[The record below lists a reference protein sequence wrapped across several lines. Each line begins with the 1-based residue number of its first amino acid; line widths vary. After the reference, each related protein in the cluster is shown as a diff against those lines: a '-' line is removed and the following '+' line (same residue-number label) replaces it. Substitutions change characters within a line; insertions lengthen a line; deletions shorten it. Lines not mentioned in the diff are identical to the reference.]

1 VPVWIVKLLPFI
13 KRIAWRRLLQV
24 AFWLYTAG
32 RKRLE
37 RNLPK
42 TEREELTR
50 LLMRSKGRPSRISA
64 PERTRVRRLISKALT
79 GKFPA

>member
-13 KRIAWRRLLQV
+13 KRLAWKRLLRV

-32 RKRLE
+32 RRRLA
-37 RNLPK
+37 RNLK
-42 TEREELTR
+42 NGEREELTS
-50 LLMRSKGRPSRISA
+50 LLMRSKGRPSNISA
-64 PERTRVRRLISKALT
+64 PERTRVRELINKALT